1 MIRTIPNALSKTKMP
16 SCYKQFFAW
25 GLKNLSAEYEQ
36 AIAERKQNLLGNL
49 QGHILEIGPGTGANL
64 PYYPTGIHWIGVE
77 PNPFMH
83 DYLRE
88 KAEALGLNIELHQ
101 GTAER
106 LPVDDNQMDAV
117 VSTLVLCSVPDL
129 AGTLAEI
136 VRVLKPGGQFM
147 FIEHVVAGEGTLLRQ
162 VQRGIRPVWKMLG
175 DGCHPDRET
184 WKALEAAGFAQVD
197 YEHFSGPVPIP
208 VVKPHIIGVAT
219 KSAG

>member
-1 MIRTIPNALSKTKMP
+1 MIRTIPNPLSKTKMP

-25 GLKNLSAEYEQ
+25 GLENLSAEYEQ

-101 GTAER
+101 GTAEQ

-147 FIEHVVAGEGTLLRQ
+147 FIEHVAAGEGTWLRQ
-162 VQRGIRPVWKMLG
+162 VQRGIRPVWKVLG

>member
-1 MIRTIPNALSKTKMP
+1 MP
-16 SCYKQFFAW
+16 SYYKRLFAW
-25 GLKNLSAEYEQ
+25 GLENLSAEYEQ
-36 AIAERKQNLLGNL
+36 AIAQRKQNLLGNL

-64 PYYPTGIHWIGVE
+64 PYYPAGIHWIGVE
-77 PNPFMH
+77 PSPFMQ

-88 KAEALGLNIELHQ
+88 KAQALGLNIELHQ

-147 FIEHVVAGEGTLLRQ
+147 FIEHVAASKGTLLRQ

-184 WKALEAAGFAQVD
+184 WKALEAAGFGQVN

-219 KSAG
+219 KSVG

>member
-1 MIRTIPNALSKTKMP
+1 MP
-16 SCYKQFFAW
+16 SYYKRLFAW
-25 GLKNLSAEYEQ
+25 GLENLSAEYEQ
-36 AIAERKQNLLGNL
+36 AIAQRKQNLLGNL

-64 PYYPTGIHWIGVE
+64 PYYPAGIHWIGVE
-77 PNPFMH
+77 PNPHMH

-88 KAEALGLNIELHQ
+88 KAQTLGLNIELHQ

-147 FIEHVVAGEGTLLRQ
+147 FIEHVAASKGTLLRQ

-184 WKALEAAGFAQVD
+184 WKALEAAGFGQVN

-219 KSAG
+219 KSVG